1 MQNVTA
7 GNGPSP
13 ASREREG
20 PSPQGWEGEGR
31 ADPCHRSPER
41 PSPGSL
47 ALATL
52 SRGAGE
58 GQVAPHG

>member
-1 MQNVTA
+1 MN
-7 GNGPSP
+7 PSP

-20 PSPQGWEGEGR
+20 PNPKGWEGEGH
-31 ADPCHRSPER
+31 ADCRYLSLER

-47 ALATL
+47 PLATL

-58 GQVAPHG
+58 GQGLRRG